1 MEIRLFPTFDFCRF
15 LEYSCTA
22 RLQGFPGRLGRF
34 RSERMSRI
42 LSNLT
47 RTLYPAMLIAVGAVS
62 LVLIV
67 LIPFRSA
74 QGGTWLTITT
84 EILFVLL
91 LGLMAATTTLAG
103 MALAGNRQAAEH
115 GVAHLERIE
124 SLLQQ
129 QLKTTQELMGVAELS
144 EQARGLIFH
153 DREVDALRESVH
165 ALLMKQDYVA
175 AEAMIARMESR
186 PDLAE
191 TASLLREEIGRT
203 RSSPSD
209 DKVLEAVNRVR
220 EVLNERHWARAK
232 RDAERL
238 LALFPN
244 HRVVAELPNEI
255 RQAWNAYK
263 RQLLKQYGEAVRVND
278 VERSIELLK
287 ELDKYLTP
295 QEGAALAES
304 ARDVFKK
311 KLHNL
316 GVQFAIAV
324 ADQNWAFAVA
334 TGEEIVREYPN
345 SRMAREVREKLD
357 LLRDYASGVR
367 QPGPSAVEQAD
378 SSFVESTGEVNAAP
392 TAEQ

>member
-1 MEIRLFPTFDFCRF
+1 
-15 LEYSCTA
+15 
-22 RLQGFPGRLGRF
+22 
-34 RSERMSRI
+34 MSRI
-42 LSNLT
+42 HRKDRMQT
-47 RTLYPAMLIAVGAVS
+47 FIPATLIAIGVVT
-62 LVLIV
+62 LLLIV
-67 LIPFRSA
+67 LTPIQTVWP
-74 QGGTWLTITT
+74 QDTT
-84 EILFVLL
+84 AGSWMYSIVEILKVLL
-91 LGLMAATTTLAG
+91 LGLVAAGICLSAYEVLA
-103 MALAGNRQAAEH
+103 NRQAVEH
-115 GVAHLERIE
+115 GVSHLERIE

-129 QLKTTQELMGVAELS
+129 QVKNGKELVGMAGLS
-144 EQARGLIFH
+144 DQAKSLIFYE
-153 DREVDALRESVH
+153 REVEALRESVN
-165 ALLMKQDYVA
+165 ALLMKQDYA
-175 AEAMIARMESR
+175 GAEAMISRVESR
-186 PDLAE
+186 LGLTEVAE
-191 TASLLREEIGRT
+191 SLRSEISHT
-203 RSSPSD
+203 KDSTSD

-220 EVLNERHWARAK
+220 DVLNDRHWSRAK

-244 HRVVAELPNEI
+244 HRVVTNLPNEI

-278 VERSIELLK
+278 VERSIELLR

-334 TGEEIVREYPN
+334 TGEEIVNEYPN

-357 LLRDYASGVR
+357 LLRDYVNGVR
-367 QPGPSAVEQAD
+367 QPTPGAVDQAD
-378 SSFVESTGEVNAAP
+378 SSYVDERPAEIPPSPGE
-392 TAEQ
+392 

>member
-1 MEIRLFPTFDFCRF
+1 MSKIQRKDRMGTYVPGILI
-15 LEYSCTA
+15 TA
-22 RLQGFPGRLGRF
+22 GVV
-34 RSERMSRI
+34 
-42 LSNLT
+42 
-47 RTLYPAMLIAVGAVS
+47 TLCLLVLIPIQSAWPEDMAVGAWLGI
-62 LVLIV
+62 LVEML
-67 LIPFRSA
+67 RA
-74 QGGTWLTITT
+74 
-84 EILFVLL
+84 LL
-91 LGLMAATTTLAG
+91 LGLITAGVCLAG
-103 MALAGNRQAAEH
+103 ISLLSNRNSVDH

-129 QLKTTQELMGVAELS
+129 QLKSVRELVGMAGLS
-144 EQARGLIFH
+144 DQAKSLIFYE
-153 DREVDALRESVH
+153 REVDALRESVN
-165 ALLMKQDYVA
+165 ALLMKQDYVG
-175 AEAMIARMESR
+175 AEAMISRVESR
-186 PDLAE
+186 LGLTEVAE
-191 TASLLREEIGRT
+191 TLRSEITHT
-203 RSSPSD
+203 RDSTSD

-220 EVLNERHWARAK
+220 DILNDRQWSRAK

-244 HRVVAELPNEI
+244 HRVVSELPGEI

-334 TGEEIVREYPN
+334 TGEEIVNEYPN

-357 LLRDYASGVR
+357 LLRDYVTGVR
-367 QPGPSAVEQAD
+367 QPGPTGVEQAD
-378 SSFVESTGEVNAAP
+378 SSFVSEHPMETPPSVGE
-392 TAEQ
+392 

>member
-1 MEIRLFPTFDFCRF
+1 M
-15 LEYSCTA
+15 
-22 RLQGFPGRLGRF
+22 
-34 RSERMSRI
+34 
-42 LSNLT
+42 NLT
-47 RTLYPAMLIAVGAVS
+47 RTLFPVMLIAVGVVA
-62 LVLIV
+62 LLLII
-67 LIPFRSA
+67 LIPVRSVWSEA
-74 QGGTWLTITT
+74 LPAGSWLHSVI
-84 EILFVLL
+84 EILNVLL
-91 LGLMAATTTLAG
+91 WSLIAAGVSLAG
-103 MALAGNRQAAEH
+103 MSFLANRQAVEH
-115 GVAHLERIE
+115 GVSHLERIE

-129 QLKTTQELMGVAELS
+129 QLKNTQEMVNMAGLS
-144 EQARGLIFH
+144 DQAKSLIFH
-153 DREVDALRESVH
+153 EREVDALRESVN
-165 ALLMKQDYVA
+165 ALLMKQDYVG
-175 AEAMIARMESR
+175 AEAMISRVESR
-186 PDLAE
+186 LGLTEVAE
-191 TASLLREEIGRT
+191 TLRSEIGHT
-203 RSSPSD
+203 RDSTSD

-220 EVLNERHWARAK
+220 DVLNDRHWARAK

-334 TGEEIVREYPN
+334 TGEEIVGEYPN

-357 LLRDYASGVR
+357 LLRDYAAGVR
-367 QPGPSAVEQAD
+367 QPTPSAIDQAD
-378 SSFVESTGEVNAAP
+378 SSFVSETPIETPPAIGE
-392 TAEQ
+392 